1 MFRFLQSKKGMTLVE
16 LLVVLALL
24 SLGFVA
30 MGNLVKVTY
39 RAFNK
44 AEERYIKQETV
55 KNVVEYLQKGTNIT
69 AATSCELRQLSNCIQ
84 EDTKHEF
91 AYLYT
96 EFKVDTENPEKTGY
110 YLYILDKGM
119 EPTAANCLNPDV
131 PVCVWFEPVVTVDEA
146 TNISNPAAGLV
157 VKVAAVENEFNYGE
171 VRGKR
176 SEFFPT
182 GDDIYYQLDVA
193 YHFPN
198 MVADNKFVIP
208 VMDESAVLP
217 LGTEDFSNLYFVAK
231 LTIDSMY
238 KGDNANV
245 DMNTSALCFIAT
257 ASYGADSG
265 EVGLL
270 CDFRDKCLLTNPLG
284 TAFVKAY
291 YKLSPPVADII
302 RESEPLKAAVRVALK
317 PLIMV
322 ATNALDSDIAEQN
335 VPWFIVFM
343 LCGAGSTAM
352 IINLTKQRKKAKSK

>member
-16 LLVVLALL
+16 LLVVIGLL

-30 MGNLVKVTY
+30 LGNLVKITY
-39 RAFNK
+39 RSFAK
-44 AEERYIKQETV
+44 AEERYVKQEAV
-55 KNVVEYLQKGTNIT
+55 KHVVEYLQKGTNIT
-69 AATSCELRQLSNCIQ
+69 AATSCELRQSPDCIQ

-96 EFKVDTENPEKTGY
+96 EFKKDTENPEKTGY

-119 EPTAANCLNPDV
+119 EPTAANCLNPDT
-131 PVCVWFEPVVTVDEA
+131 PVCVWFEPLVIVDEA
-146 TNISNPAAGLV
+146 THSSSLAAGV
-157 VKVAAVENEFNYGE
+157 NVKVAAVEKEFDYGE
-171 VRGKR
+171 AVGTR

-182 GDDIYYQLDVA
+182 GDDIFYELDVT

-198 MVADNKFVIP
+198 MVDTNKVVVPVI
-208 VMDESAVLP
+208 DESAIMP
-217 LGTEDFSNLYFVAK
+217 LGTADFSNMYFVTK
-231 LTIDSMY
+231 LTVDSMY

-245 DMNTSALCFIAT
+245 DMQSGALCFIAT
-257 ASYGADSG
+257 ASYGRDSG

-270 CDFRDKCLLTNPLG
+270 CEFRDKCLLTNPLG

-291 YKLSPPVADII
+291 YKLSPPIADII

-317 PLIMV
+317 PLVVI
-322 ATNALDSDIAEQN
+322 ATNALDSDLAAEN
-335 VPWFIVFM
+335 APWFIVFV

-352 IINLTKQRKKAKSK
+352 AVKLKKQRKKAKE